1 MTVTVT
7 HPGPEGHRSFFVALT
22 PTRPDWPA
30 ALTAEEGAAL
40 SAHSE
45 SLAALAAQGIC
56 VLAGPCL
63 DAGLGVG
70 VFDGWT
76 VDELTRHLT
85 EEDPMVV
92 AGFFDASVRAMKVS
106 FERASTE
113 TDHR

>member
-1 MTVTVT
+1 MGVTVT
-7 HPGPEGHRSFFVALT
+7 HPGPEGHSTFYVALT

-30 ALTAEEGAAL
+30 SMTPEELAAL
-40 SAHSE
+40 SGHAE
-45 SLAALAAQGIC
+45 SLASLAAQGIC
-56 VLAGPCL
+56 VVAGPCL

-70 VFDGWT
+70 VFDGWS
-76 VDELTRHLT
+76 VDKLVRHLA
-85 EEDPMVV
+85 EDDPMVV

>member
-7 HPGPEGHRSFFVALT
+7 HPGPEGHRTFFVSLT
-22 PTRPDWPA
+22 PTRPDWPVA
-30 ALTAEEGAAL
+30 MTPEEITALG
-40 SAHSE
+40 AHSE
-45 SLAALAAQGIC
+45 SLAALAAQGVC

-76 VDELTRHLT
+76 LEELVQHLSA
-85 EEDPMVV
+85 EDPMVV
-92 AGFFDASVRAMKVS
+92 AGFFDAAVRAMKLS